1 MSARRSSIALTL
13 IATGLAALAPACSTP
28 TGLPA
33 ARDTNTVDTVSLFA
47 LSDALTDTALQNPSA
62 YLVQGELRV
71 RTDLS
76 TVFDFAFDVDAAGRP
91 VLLPTGAMHLGTV
104 SGLQHSKTPF
114 DSIKIAPT
122 GGYKFDSALV
132 VRADSVVLERARPLT
147 CVTGITVSLYAKL
160 QVLAGHT
167 SGAARAGG
175 GRGLDPN
182 ILCEPKSGCPG
193 LEPGLPKQEP
203 WDRPQA
209 AA

>member
-33 ARDTNTVDTVSLFA
+33 ATDSNTVDTVSLFA

-122 GGYKFDSALV
+122 GGYEFDSALV
-132 VRADSVVLERARPLT
+132 VRPDSVVLVRARPLT

-160 QVLAGHT
+160 QVLAVDT
-167 SGAARAGG
+167 SAAARAGG
-175 GRGLDPN
+175 GRRIDLK
-182 ILCEPKSGCPG
+182 ILSDQNCGYRG
-193 LEPGLPKQEP
+193 LEPGLPKQ
-203 WDRPQA
+203 
-209 AA
+209 